1 MTDTTSGDSEPNLHI
16 LSVLVENRFG
26 VLARIAG
33 LFSRRGFNIF
43 SLAVA
48 PTDDPSRSR
57 ISIVVDV
64 HNTDATQIAKQ
75 LDKLVN
81 VLEIKELQPGSSVE
95 QELMLARVRA
105 ADGEAVREIVD
116 DFGGSIADS
125 NEEEL
130 IVSVHAHPNELDLCE
145 LALRKFGIVEIQR
158 TGRIA
163 LGHLDS

>member
-1 MTDTTSGDSEPNLHI
+1 MTDTTSGDGEPNLHI

-81 VLEIKELQPGSSVE
+81 VLEIRELQPGSSVE

-105 ADGEAVREIVD
+105 ADGGAVREIVD

>member
-1 MTDTTSGDSEPNLHI
+1 MTDTTSGDGEPNLHI